1 MENRPLS
8 AKRLLIMW
16 LIVVL
21 LLGVLGVA
29 AKVYLEYKGIDYK
42 DNSDNLP
49 VGYKLLV
56 IMLLLG
62 CSFPTVFAIRKKAK
76 KENNR
81 WILYISYLILFH
93 HYFCLIGII
102 LGKHIFGG

>member
-1 MENRPLS
+1 MNMENRRLS

-21 LLGVLGVA
+21 VLGVVA
-29 AKVYLEYKGIDYK
+29 RVYLEYEGIDYK
-42 DNSDNLP
+42 AGSDNLP